1 MRTEL
6 SKKSEYY
13 IPKERRLELA
23 HFCKQYPDWINET
36 IWLVYGPQKTKADL
50 SGVHTFN
57 NIDDATS
64 HTAFQLAIL
73 NSNIRAVERAAKD
86 TDPVVGDYIFQA
98 AIRGVSYDKLNAYS
112 KVPCCRNEFYR
123 LYRKF
128 FWILDN
134 ELRHEY
140 IKEA

>member
-1 MRTEL
+1 MKTEL

-13 IPKERRLELA
+13 IPKHRRMELA
-23 HFCKQYPDWINET
+23 HFCRQYPDWINES
-36 IWLVYGPQKTKADL
+36 IWLRFNPQQSSFDL
-50 SGVHTFN
+50 SGVKSWKEAD
-57 NIDDATS
+57 ITS
-64 HTAFQLAIL
+64 ETAVKL
-73 NSNIRAVERAAKD
+73 ERLHRNMDLITKAAYA
-86 TDPVVGDYIFQA
+86 TDPVIGDYIFQA

-134 ELRHEY
+134 PQFLQTV
-140 IKEA
+140 